1 MGFDDASRVVPQ
13 WKDRMN
19 YITLILIV
27 AMVFGLSDF
36 LTERV
41 PALQRLMYVLG
52 FATIYVLFTIKYYYG
67 PDIIHYYRHYVSI
80 TSFADVWYHPDKY
93 SFEIGY
99 SLFVALLKGWSVS
112 LYGVTV
118 IISTLYFTA
127 IALLFKQIQSKKC
140 FALMILV
147 VLDNSLIFAAFR
159 QCLSVSFFLFMVL
172 CLQDKRYWLALPMAI
187 LAMTMHKSG
196 VFVVPLC
203 LLAYCLHGRLVQT
216 WVFQLLMVV
225 LVVVALLPL
234 NKVGTTIFGFLPA
247 NYIASVAHHLS
258 MGKQIQL
265 IWVVY
270 AMLIVCVEYYLHGRK
285 TQMDSVAIIALVGI
299 VLIVVSYQYYYILNR
314 IRSFFIPFIIVWLFQ
329 IVQESEPYKSVP
341 YSNLLSQVAC
351 VAFFAYSIHTTWTF
365 TQQSKKLHS
374 PIYNACTVF
383 DIREGEVR
391 ALQQKQLKKAD
402 AFWQYDFMQH
412 EKNIIH

>member
-1 MGFDDASRVVPQ
+1 
-13 WKDRMN
+13 
-19 YITLILIV
+19 
-27 AMVFGLSDF
+27 MVFGLSDF

-67 PDIIHYYRHYVSI
+67 PDIIHYYRHYVSF

-99 SLFVALLKGWSVS
+99 SLFVALLKGWGVS

-159 QCLSVSFFLFMVL
+159 QCLSVSFFILMIL
-172 CLQDKRYWLALPMAI
+172 CLQDRKYWLALPMAI

-203 LLAYCLHGRLVQT
+203 LLAYCLHGRPVQA
-216 WVFQLLMVV
+216 WVFQVLMVV
-225 LVVVALLPL
+225 LVVVVLIPL
-234 NKVGTTIFGFLPA
+234 NKIATTVLSFLPA
-247 NYIASVAHHLS
+247 DYLASIKHHLS
-258 MGKQIQL
+258 VGKQVQSVWI
-265 IWVVY
+265 VY
-270 AMLIVCVEYYLHGRK
+270 AMLVVCVEYYLHYHK
-285 TQMDSVAIIALVGI
+285 TRMDSVAIMAVLGMALV
-299 VLIVVSYQYYYILNR
+299 VVSYQYYYILNR
-314 IRSFFIPFIIVWLFQ
+314 MRSFFVPFIIVWVFQ
-329 IVQESEPYKSVP
+329 LVQDSEAYRSIPYGKLV
-341 YSNLLSQVAC
+341 SQVAC
-351 VAFFAYSIHTTWTF
+351 VLFFVYSIHTTRAF
-365 TQQSKKLHS
+365 TKQSKILHS
-374 PIYNACTVF
+374 PIYNACTVL
-383 DIREGEVR
+383 DIREGEVK
-391 ALQQKQLKKAD
+391 ALQQKQLKQAD
-402 AFWQYDFMQH
+402 AFWRYDFMQH
-412 EKNIIH
+412 EKNIIQ